1 MSLSG
6 LRVAVIVFPGSNC
19 DRDMMVAIE
28 QLEIGRA
35 HV

>member
-1 MSLSG
+1 MKDNSQLSERLRQLRKNAG
-6 LRVAVIVFPGSNC
+6 LSQ
-19 DRDMMVAIE
+19 E